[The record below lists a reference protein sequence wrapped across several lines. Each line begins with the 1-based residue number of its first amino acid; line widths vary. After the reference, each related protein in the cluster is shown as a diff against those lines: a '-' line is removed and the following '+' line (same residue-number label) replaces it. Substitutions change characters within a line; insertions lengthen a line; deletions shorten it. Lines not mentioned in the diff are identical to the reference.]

1 MQKWIVVPLYNE
13 SLRFDTEYWNQIVS
27 MANCSFLFANDGSTD
42 NTGNLIDGFTEA
54 NVEVLHFSKNAGK
67 AETIRKS
74 FKFILDGGQSNTKFI
89 GYLDAD
95 RAFDPLEVVSIIN
108 DSTKSF
114 QLESLDAIW
123 MSRVK
128 LGGSQVERSPF
139 RHFFGRVI
147 ASYIGIGIS
156 KFPYDTQCGF
166 KIFKATSDL
175 SSILDEP
182 FETKWFV
189 DIEIMNRLSSKMNK
203 WMNIDEVPLN
213 YWKEIGN
220 SKIGWHSILRV
231 LFEIFTVKKRLIQ
244 VERVVRN
251 GLT

>member
-1 MQKWIVVPLYNE
+1 MKNWIVVPLYNE
-13 SLRFDTEYWNQIVS
+13 SLRFDTEYWKQIIS
-27 MANCSFLFANDGSTD
+27 MADCHFLFANDGSTD
-42 NTGNLIDGFTEA
+42 NTGNLIDTFIEA
-54 NVEVLHFSKNAGK
+54 NVEVLHFSKNEGK

-74 FKFILDGGQSNTKFI
+74 FKLVLDGGQSNTNSI
-89 GYLDAD
+89 GFLDAD

-108 DSTKSF
+108 ASTKSF
-114 QLESLDAIW
+114 QLESIDAIW

-128 LGGSQVERSPF
+128 LGSSQVERSPF
-139 RHFFGRVI
+139 RHFLGRAI
-147 ASYIGIGIS
+147 ASYIGLGIS

-166 KIFKATSDL
+166 KIFRATADL
-175 SSILDEP
+175 SSSLEEP

-189 DIEIMNRLSSKMNK
+189 DIEIMNRLSSKMGK
-203 WMNIDEVPLN
+203 WMNITEVPLN

-244 VERVVRN
+244 VERVVSN
-251 GLT
+251 GLA